1 MDRHRKPDSSF
12 EGDQVHGSCE
22 AESPGGF
29 SVIESIVMLVV
40 LAIFTLI
47 VMALLIRESET
58 ANDEVQGNSCN
69 TWVGNAHLRCS

>member
-1 MDRHRKPDSSF
+1 MDHHHKPDNSF

-22 AESPGGF
+22 AECPGGF

-47 VMALLIRESET
+47 VIALLIREAET
-58 ANDEVQGNSCN
+58 ANDEIQGNSCKA
-69 TWVGNAHLRCS
+69 WVGNLYLRCS